1 LAEIL
6 DYHSELLWEMIGN
19 LDEMDLLMLGL
30 LEMTLVV
37 DMGMLSGG
45 IEVVGNI
52 PRSPVEV
59 DILGR
64 VIE

>member
-1 LAEIL
+1 MAEIL
-6 DYHSELLWEMIGN
+6 DYRSELLWEMIGN

-45 IEVVGNI
+45 IEVVDNI
-52 PRSPVEV
+52 PRSLVEV

-64 VIE
+64 VVE

>member
-1 LAEIL
+1 
-6 DYHSELLWEMIGN
+6 
-19 LDEMDLLMLGL
+19 MLGL

-45 IEVVGNI
+45 IEVVDNI
-52 PRSPVEV
+52 PRSLVEV

-64 VIE
+64 VVE